1 MSFPRKTALYRDAAT
16 PMVQGFKARIAS
28 GNSHPA
34 SGHESQSRGV
44 SFVGKLARANES
56 GAKPGRQ
63 ISKPFLSA
71 AIRVHWCTFAVALQL
86 LAMIISKTPLR
97 MSFVGG
103 GSDLPVFYRKYGG
116 AVVSTAINKFVY
128 VSVNKKFDD
137 RIRVSYS
144 KTEEARSVDRIKHP
158 LVRESMK
165 LLGID
170 GGIEITS
177 IADIP
182 AKGSGLGSSS
192 SFTVGVLH
200 SLHAYACRYASAE
213 QLARESCEI
222 EIDRCGEPIG
232 KQDQFAAAFGG
243 FNFIEFYPDDSVS
256 VEPII
261 CKPETMQR
269 LKANTLVFY
278 TNITRSAS
286 VLLKTQQEVVTAE
299 KAKQKVLCK
308 MVELARQLKAELQKN
323 NLQAFG
329 EIIHENWELKRS
341 LTSAVSNDL
350 IDGWYAR
357 ACKAGAIGGKLLG
370 AGSGGFMMFYAPEER
385 HEAIAREL
393 KSLRRMDF
401 GFEPQGSK
409 IIFVHD

>member
-1 MSFPRKTALYRDAAT
+1 
-16 PMVQGFKARIAS
+16 
-28 GNSHPA
+28 
-34 SGHESQSRGV
+34 
-44 SFVGKLARANES
+44 
-56 GAKPGRQ
+56 
-63 ISKPFLSA
+63 
-71 AIRVHWCTFAVALQL
+71 
-86 LAMIISKTPLR
+86 MIISKTPLR

-103 GSDLPVFYRKYGG
+103 GSDLPVFYRRFGG
-116 AVVSTAINKFVY
+116 AVVSTAIDKFVY

-144 KTEEARSVDRIKHP
+144 KTEEVPSVDKIKHP
-158 LVRESMK
+158 LVREALKM
-165 LLGID
+165 LAIP

-200 SLHAYACRYASAE
+200 ALHAFANRYASAE

-261 CKPETMQR
+261 CERATMQK
-269 LKANTLVFY
+269 LQDNTLVFY
-278 TNITRSAS
+278 TGITRSAS
-286 VLLKTQQEVVTAE
+286 ALLKMQQQVVGSE
-299 KAKQKVLCK
+299 KAKQKVLGR
-308 MVELARQLKAELQKN
+308 MVEFARELKAELQKN
-323 NLQAFG
+323 NVAAFG
-329 EIIHENWELKRS
+329 EIIHENWLLKRS
-341 LTSAVSNDL
+341 LTPNVSSSA
-350 IDGWYAR
+350 IDSWYERAR
-357 ACKAGAIGGKLLG
+357 KAGAIGGKLLG
-370 AGSGGFMMFYAPEER
+370 AGSGGFLMFYAPRQR
-385 HEAIAREL
+385 HEAIARALKEL
-393 KSLRRMDF
+393 RPTQFR
-401 GFEPQGSK
+401 FEPQGSK